1 MYLSRV
7 IPLALV
13 ATTLACGGYSA
24 PTGPTGGMS
33 NPPPSGSV
41 AVSIQ
46 DFSFSP
52 ASVTIKAGTTVR
64 WTNNGPSPHT
74 TTSDGGLW
82 SSATLSAP
90 TSGGGY
96 GGGGTAGG
104 VFDFKFTQPGT
115 FPYHCSLHPPSMY
128 PGFTGM
134 VTVTP

>member
-33 NPPPSGSV
+33 SPPPSGSV

-52 ASVTIKAGTTVR
+52 ASITIKAGTTVR
-64 WTNNGPSPHT
+64 WTNQGPSAHT
-74 TTSDGGLW
+74 TTSDAAVW
-82 SSATLSAP
+82 SSPTLGAP
-90 TSGGGY
+90 MSSGGYAGGGTSGG
-96 GGGGTAGG
+96 T
-104 VFDFKFTQPGT
+104 FDFRFTQPGT
-115 FPYHCSLHPPSMY
+115 FPYHCSLHPPSLY

-134 VTVTP
+134 VTVTA